1 MPFPAPVGGLV
12 LPSDLAP
19 SIVFAV
25 LYALLLP
32 LVAYRIFDRRSRTL
46 LLLGTIIFSV
56 ERIVIFSL
64 RAAQSQKVDM
74 RLSTGLLK
82 YMQVSFGVGFIGLAN
97 DLVNLLRCLLV
108 NPTYG
113 PEKWEEA
120 PASSTKETYFQA
132 PEQGDEDRPKER
144 FWVRRYSD
152 FTNLAFM
159 AASIPGGIGGSQFNR
174 NHFTSGDSAKANR
187 AMTFRYA
194 SASVALFLM
203 FMIQAGALW
212 SRRKQRRHCERAIS
226 LILAISLLTTVVAV
240 YRLSVMW
247 HESPALD
254 STVPGT
260 LNSPGA
266 KASFYILHILPE
278 WLASAILLGFNTRKS
293 FGTGAFGDWR
303 GVDDRP
309 KDIERREKR
318 KAKRAAKKAEKSGEK
333 RVELVSG
340 SPASVV

>member
-64 RAAQSQKVDM
+64 RAAQSQKVSM
-74 RLSTGLLK
+74 QLSNGLLK
-82 YMQVSFGVGFIGLAN
+82 YMQVSFAVGFIGIAN

-113 PEKWEEA
+113 LEKWEEA
-120 PASSTKETYFQA
+120 PASNTKESSFQT
-132 PEQGDEDRPKER
+132 PGPGDEDRPKER
-144 FWVRRYSD
+144 FWLRRYSD

-159 AASIPGGIGGSQFNR
+159 AASIPGGIGGAQFKR
-174 NHFTSGDSAKANR
+174 EDFADDAKADK
-187 AMTFRYA
+187 AMNFRYA
-194 SASVALFLM
+194 STSVGLFLM
-203 FMIQAGALW
+203 FMIQAGAIW
-212 SRRKQRRHCERAIS
+212 SRRKQRRHSEKAIS
-226 LILAISLLTTVVAV
+226 MILAVSLLTTVIAV
-240 YRLSVMW
+240 YRLSIMW
-247 HESPALD
+247 HRSPSLES
-254 STVPGT
+254 TEPGT

-266 KASFYILHILPE
+266 KASFYILHVLPE
-278 WLASAILLGFNTRKS
+278 WIASAVLLSFNTRKT

-303 GVDDRP
+303 GADDRP

-318 KAKRAAKKAEKSGEK
+318 KAKRAAKKAEKLSEK
-333 RVELVSG
+333 GGDTVELVSV
-340 SPASVV
+340 SRTSV